1 MGANLTSF
9 AENLNALSTAR
20 RQPLSHAEVARR
32 LTHLGVPTTAAW
44 VQLAREG
51 RQTNP
56 SAARVQ
62 ALARVFGVPIGYFF
76 DPEVTDGVN
85 AALERA
91 RAGLG

>member
-1 MGANLTSF
+1 MGTHLAAF
-9 AENLNALSTAR
+9 AENLNTLSTAR

-32 LTHLGVPTTAAW
+32 LTALGVPTSAAW

-51 RQTNP
+51 RQANP

-62 ALARVFGVPIGYFF
+62 ALAKVFGVPIGYFF
-76 DPEVTDGVN
+76 DPDVTDLVN
-85 AALERA
+85 AALEKA